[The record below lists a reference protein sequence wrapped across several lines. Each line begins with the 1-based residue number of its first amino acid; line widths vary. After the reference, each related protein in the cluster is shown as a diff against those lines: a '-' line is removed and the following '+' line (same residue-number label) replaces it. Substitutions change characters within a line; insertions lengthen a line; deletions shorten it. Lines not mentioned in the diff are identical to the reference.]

1 MNRLRPLIAIICA
14 SLLLPA
20 CKGTG
25 NGGSTD
31 SITKTDSMNA
41 VKDTSQMSVPLTKE
55 DIQFTINVAS
65 SGLKEIELGKLAQ
78 KKAENKRVRNFGG
91 LMTKD
96 ITKTL
101 YKLKIIAQNRHITLP
116 TTPLPADQ
124 ETIDSLNKLSGKA
137 FDNAYVNTMITG
149 RKRYVIVFEGIA
161 KNSLDP
167 DIKSFANKTLTPIKN
182 HLDAITTISGSMK

>member
-1 MNRLRPLIAIICA
+1 MICLRPLIALICIA
-14 SLLLPA
+14 MVLQA

-25 NGGSTD
+25 NNGSTD
-31 SITKTDSMNA
+31 TITQNDSMKA
-41 VKDTSQMSVPLTKE
+41 VKDTAQVNVPLTKE

-78 KKAENKRVRNFGG
+78 QKAQNKRVKNFGG
-91 LMTKD
+91 LMAKD

-101 YKLKIIAQNRHITLP
+101 NKLKIIAENKHITLP
-116 TTPLPADQ
+116 TAPLPVDRK
-124 ETIDSLNKLSGKA
+124 TIDSLNQLSGKD

-149 RKRYVIVFEGIA
+149 RRRYVTIFEGVA

-167 DIKSFANKTLTPIKN
+167 QIKSFANKTLTPIKN
-182 HLDAITTISGSMK
+182 HLDAITTISGSMR